1 MRKILI
7 AALLVLAGTAQAQG
21 HGHGHG
27 HGHRG
32 FGGGQLAG
40 AIIGGVI
47 VGALIE
53 RSMQP
58 SYQYQYQYQP
68 QRQVYQY
75 PPQVYYSPS
84 YNDINYQ
91 QVQCP
96 SGYQPTYVQNVY
108 RQLVFVGCRNLE

>member
-21 HGHGHG
+21 HGHGH
-27 HGHRG
+27 RG
-32 FGGGQLAG
+32 FGGGHLAG

-47 VGALIE
+47 VGAVIE

-58 SYQYQYQYQP
+58 SYQYP
-68 QRQVYQY
+68 Q
-75 PPQVYYSPS
+75 QVYYAPS
-84 YNDINYQ
+84 APAYNDINYQ

-96 SGYQPTYVQNVY
+96 YGYQPTYVQNVH
-108 RQLVFVGCRNLE
+108 RQLIFVGCRNLQ

>member
-7 AALLVLAGTAQAQG
+7 ASLLVLAGTAQAQG

-27 HGHRG
+27 HRG
-32 FGGGQLAG
+32 FGGGHLAG

-47 VGALIE
+47 VGAVIE

-58 SYQYQYQYQP
+58 SYQYQYQYQS
-68 QRQVYQY
+68 
-75 PPQVYYSPS
+75 PPQVYYVPS
-84 YNDINYQ
+84 APAYNDINYQ

-96 SGYQPTYVQNVY
+96 YGYQPTYVQNVH
-108 RQLVFVGCRNLE
+108 RQLIFVGCRNLQ

>member
-7 AALLVLAGTAQAQG
+7 AALLVLAGTAQAQ
-21 HGHGHG
+21 GHGHG

-47 VGALIE
+47 VGAVIE
-53 RSMQP
+53 PSMQP
-58 SYQYQYQYQP
+58 SVYQYQQ
-68 QRQVYQY
+68 QVYQY
-75 PPQVYYSPS
+75 PPQVYYAPS

-96 SGYQPTYVQNVY
+96 YGYQPTYVQNVH
-108 RQLVFVGCRNLE
+108 RQLIFVGCRNLQ